1 MKPRIFLC
9 TYSIWF
15 RFLALLLVLPL
26 VVSAQ
31 ETKKRVVEEIVARV
45 NNEIITLSEFERSH
59 GSVRRESE
67 EECQGCPKEKLEA
80 FIADKE
86 KNLLRD
92 LIDNMLLVQ
101 RAKDLG
107 YNVETD
113 VVRRMDAIRQQNNLK
128 DMDELAKAVEA
139 TGMSFEDWR
148 NTMRNGLLAQE
159 VIRKDVGRTINFSK
173 EEVQKYYDEHKS
185 EFVKPEQVFLA
196 EMFVSTE
203 GKPESEIPA
212 LEKKANGLRDRVVK
226 GGEEFSELAKRYS
239 DGSTA
244 QQGGTLGFFERGQ
257 LSPELEAV
265 AFKMNRGDVSE
276 VMRTKTGFLIL
287 KCEMRYEAGQQPI
300 EKVETEIMNKL
311 YGDKMQPALRTYLT
325 KLREESFIQVKPGYV
340 DTAAVASVPII
351 ETQPVPEEEKGKK
364 KKKEK
369 GQKSGE

>member
-1 MKPRIFLC
+1 MKPRILW
-9 TYSIWF
+9 S
-15 RFLALLLVLPL
+15 LLLLLPL

-31 ETKKRVVEEIVARV
+31 EVKKRVVEEIVARV
-45 NNEIITLSEFERSH
+45 NNEIITLSDFEQSH
-59 GSVRRESE
+59 SSVRREAE
-67 EECQGCPKEKLEA
+67 EECQGCSGEKLEA
-80 FIADKE
+80 FVAEKE

-92 LIDNMLLVQ
+92 MIDNMLLVQ

-113 VVRRMDAIRQQNNLK
+113 VIRRMDAIRQQNKLE
-128 DMDELAKAVEA
+128 DMDALCRAVEG
-139 TGMSFEDWR
+139 TGVSCEDWK

-173 EEVQKYYDEHKS
+173 EEIQKYYDEHKT

-196 EMFVSTE
+196 EIFVSTE
-203 GKPESEIPA
+203 GKPETEIPA

-226 GGEEFSELAKRYS
+226 GGEDFGELAKRHS

-244 QQGGTLGFFERGQ
+244 QQGGTLGYFERGQ
-257 LSPELEAV
+257 LPPEIEAI
-265 AFKMNRGDVSE
+265 AFKMNRGDLSE
-276 VMRTKTGFLIL
+276 VMRTKAGFLVL
-287 KCEMRYEAGQQPI
+287 KCEMRYEAGQQPL

-311 YGDKMQPALRTYLT
+311 YGEKMQPGLRTYLT

-340 DTAAVASVPII
+340 DTAAVTSVPIL
-351 ETQPVPEEEKGKK
+351 ETQPVPEDEKGKK